1 MKQNY
6 TLKDIINQYQKEI
19 CYYNQMQI
27 TAVSA
32 YEKNYYHGL
41 IKERTESF
49 IHMMEQQVMNPVSE
63 NPMNSNSQTTNSN
76 NESNS
81 QNSTIDS
88 GNLMNNVIND
98 STETEPSNN
107 IDTTKEQPINELIEL
122 TPDELATFN
131 GKNGMPIYVAVNGNI
146 YDVTTAPAW
155 FGGMHFAGLTGGK
168 DLTDKFLSCHKN
180 MITVLDKYPKVGILK
195 TETVW
200 Q

>member
-6 TLKDIINQYQKEI
+6 TLRDIINQYQKEI

-49 IHMMEQQVMNPVSE
+49 IHTMEQQTD
-63 NPMNSNSQTTNSN
+63 NSMMDNSQTSNGVNENVDNQNQIENGTNVNEETGQSN
-76 NESNS
+76 NPT
-81 QNSTIDS
+81 STIDQQTDV
-88 GNLMNNVIND
+88 LREI
-98 STETEPSNN
+98 
-107 IDTTKEQPINELIEL
+107 

-131 GKNGMPIYVAVNGNI
+131 GKNGMPIYVAVNGI
-146 YDVTTAPAW
+146 VYDVTTAPAW
-155 FGGMHFAGLTGGK
+155 FGGMHFAGLTAGK
-168 DLTDKFLSCHKN
+168 DLTDRFLSCHKN
-180 MITVLDKYPKVGILK
+180 MLTVLDKYPKVGILK
-195 TETVW
+195 TEDM